1 MLSSSGTGAIT
12 THARGLSPI
21 TCKLVI
27 LVDLDEVGHAT
38 RQLGGLVH
46 VGAL

>member
-1 MLSSSGTGAIT
+1 MLSASGTGAIT
-12 THARGLSPI
+12 TRARVLSPI
-21 TCKLVI
+21 TCQLVV
-27 LVDLDEVGHAT
+27 LVDLDKVGHAT